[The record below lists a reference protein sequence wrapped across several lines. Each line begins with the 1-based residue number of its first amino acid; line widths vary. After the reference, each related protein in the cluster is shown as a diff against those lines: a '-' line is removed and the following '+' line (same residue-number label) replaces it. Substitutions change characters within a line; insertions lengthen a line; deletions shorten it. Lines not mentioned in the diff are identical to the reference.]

1 MKRLVAVGMM
11 AVLVVVFVG
20 GCFPMPKRKEAQ
32 PEQTQQEAGQISD
45 SQGTQSE
52 NGYVQGSEG
61 MVTPETGFEEDYYE
75 DVQDNGGLW
84 PWTNYQKVSKQD
96 LGGLSD
102 WDLDLMRNEIY
113 ARHGY
118 IFNRQDLRSYFES
131 QSWYFPAG
139 LYENREQVNKSVE
152 QQLNSIE
159 KYNAEKILQYQ
170 KGQW

>member
-1 MKRLVAVGMM
+1 VKRFVLFGMMAILVAVT
-11 AVLVVVFVG
+11 FS
-20 GCFPMPKRKEAQ
+20 GCFPMPKRKDAQ
-32 PEQTQQEAGQISD
+32 PEQTQQEAGQISE
-45 SQGTQSE
+45 SQGAQNES
-52 NGYVQGSEG
+52 GYVQGNEG
-61 MVTPETGFEEDYYE
+61 MVTPDPYADQEYYE
-75 DVQDNGGLW
+75 NVEDDGGLW

-96 LGGLSD
+96 LSGLSD

-118 IFNRQDLRSYFES
+118 IFNRQDLRNYFES

-139 LYENREQVNKSVE
+139 LYENREKVNKAVE
-152 QQLNSIE
+152 QQLNSVE